1 MCLSMA
7 LFLMNRRTSPTLLFQ
22 GIKLQPGSTVAR
34 QSEGRAGVLGCG
46 GQRAGVLGCG
56 GQRAASHLL
65 IAASLSAQ
73 HTLPPLS

>member
-46 GQRAGVLGCG
+46 GQRA
-56 GQRAASHLL
+56 ASHLL
-65 IAASLSAQ
+65 IASSLSAQ